1 MKKNL
6 SIAMILVLMVCGAA
20 FGRAASEGGASSPGT
35 AGAPVE
41 LVVFAAASMTNTL
54 QDIAVLYKT
63 VAPNVSLVYTFD
75 SSGTLKTQIENHAY
89 CDLFISAGQLQVDQ
103 LDIVASPSVNTGRL
117 DFVLQ
122 GTRVDLL
129 ENQIALCVPTG
140 NPAGIQSFN
149 DMAARLRSPTPNFL
163 FAMGNSDVPVGQYTQ
178 RIFTFYGLDE
188 RALASSI
195 TYGSNVREVTTQISA
210 GSVSCGVVYQTDAFS
225 TGLTVVDR
233 ATSEMLL
240 NQRVI
245 YPAAVMKNSRNIDA
259 ARAFLAYLQSP
270 AAMAVFE
277 RVGFAPVR

>member
-1 MKKNL
+1 
-6 SIAMILVLMVCGAA
+6 
-20 FGRAASEGGASSPGT
+20 
-35 AGAPVE
+35 
-41 LVVFAAASMTNTL
+41 MTNTL
-54 QDIAVLYKT
+54 QDIAVLYKA

-75 SSGTLKTQIENHAY
+75 SSGTLKTQIENYAY

-103 LDIVASPSVNTGRL
+103 LDIAANPSVNTGRL

-122 GTRVDLL
+122 GTRIDLL
-129 ENQIALCVPTG
+129 ENQIALCVPSG

-149 DMAARLRSPTPNFL
+149 DMAARLRNPGPNFL

-178 RIFTFYGLDE
+178 RIFSYYGLDE

-240 NQRVI
+240 GQRVI
-245 YPAAVMKNSRNIDA
+245 YPAAVMKNSRNVDA
-259 ARAFLAYLQSP
+259 ARAFLAYLRTP